1 MGVGVEL
8 TEEAGDV
15 GGFEVDAFDLV
26 VGATAFNRGP
36 VDDGCASG
44 HRVAHVRLLED
55 LFEAGA
61 GTAVSEELIGG
72 EICVAGVIDDVE
84 QT

>member
-26 VGATAFNRGP
+26 VGAAALDGGP
-36 VDDGCASG
+36 VDDGSATG
-44 HRVAHVRLLED
+44 DGVAHVGLLED

-61 GTAVSEELIGG
+61 RTAVSEELIGG
-72 EICVAGVIDDVE
+72 EVCVAGVIDDVE